1 MSTDTHT
8 RTRTPA
14 ADAPAQPAT
23 ASPRACSP
31 WKIVPIAD
39 YALPTDS
46 QPALLR
52 RRWRSFAR
60 LLRGDGED
68 STQAHAEAELRALPR
83 VRLENLVPP
92 LDWAPAAAALDE
104 ALDGGYDEAHDEAPA
119 GARAAHGPGVHVLVC
134 PPACEHA
141 SVLAHWAKAHGART
155 IDPPDAKRI
164 LDEDVRWLDELVDA
178 ADGRPWVLPR
188 LERCFLR
195 HASGLALLRGVLEL
209 AFGGRLGPGLIG
221 CDSWAFAYVQRIW
234 PLPEATLLTLQ
245 AFDGEALAAHFVR
258 PHLDGAAR
266 GVDFRIASSGK
277 PLLRGPEGEPADA
290 RAAATG
296 DAHSPELRQLAA
308 HVRGNPGLAWHYWR
322 RRLRSAPEP
331 RGETEAS
338 TGKDDPGRTRR
349 QLATGEDV
357 VWIADNVEA
366 PALPAESGEDD
377 ALLFHALLLHAG
389 LPASLLARLL
399 PLPMARIRSK
409 LLRLEAL
416 GLIEAAPPAD
426 AQAEPCWQVAAL
438 AYPTVR
444 EFLRS
449 RSYLTD
455 AF

>member
-1 MSTDTHT
+1 MSTDPPPRTHT
-8 RTRTPA
+8 PPA
-14 ADAPAQPAT
+14 GPPPLPTT
-23 ASPRACSP
+23 AGPRAHSP
-31 WKIVPIAD
+31 WKIVPIAE

-60 LLRGDGED
+60 LLGGDGED
-68 STQAHAEAELRALPR
+68 GTQAHAEAELRALPR
-83 VRLENLVPP
+83 MRLENLVPP

-104 ALDGGYDEAHDEAPA
+104 ALDDAPA
-119 GARAAHGPGVHVLVC
+119 DARAAHRPGVHVLVC
-134 PPACEHA
+134 PPACGHA
-141 SVLAHWAKAHGART
+141 SVLAHWAKAHDART

-164 LDEDVRWLDELVDA
+164 LDEDVRWLDELADA

-195 HASGLALLRGVLEL
+195 HASGLALLRGMLEL

-234 PLPEATLLTLQ
+234 PLPEARVLTLQ

-258 PHLDGAAR
+258 PHLDDTAR
-266 GVDFRIASSGK
+266 RVDFRIARSGE

-296 DAHSPELRQLAA
+296 DAHSPELRQLAT

-322 RRLRSAPEP
+322 RRLRDAPEP
-331 RGETEAS
+331 RGDAEAS
-338 TGKDDPGRTRR
+338 AREDDPGRTRR

-357 VWIADNVEA
+357 VWIADTVEA

-416 GLIEAAPPAD
+416 GLVEADPRSG

>member
-8 RTRTPA
+8 RTRTPP
-14 ADAPAQPAT
+14 ADPPPLPAT
-23 ASPRACSP
+23 ASPRADSP

-52 RRWRSFAR
+52 RRWRSLAR
-60 LLRGDGED
+60 LLGGDGED
-68 STQAHAEAELRALPR
+68 GTQAHAEAELRALPR

-92 LDWAPAAAALDE
+92 LDWTPAAAALDE
-104 ALDGGYDEAHDEAPA
+104 ALDEAPA
-119 GARAAHGPGVHVLVC
+119 GARAAHRPGVHVLVC

-141 SVLAHWAKAHGART
+141 SVLAHWAKVHDART
-155 IDPPDAKRI
+155 IDPPGAKRI
-164 LDEDVRWLDELVDA
+164 LDEDVRWLDELADA
-178 ADGRPWVLPR
+178 TDGRPWVLPR

-234 PLPEATLLTLQ
+234 PLPEARVLTLQ

-258 PHLDGAAR
+258 PHLDDAAR
-266 GVDFRIASSGK
+266 RVDFRIARSGE
-277 PLLRGPEGEPADA
+277 PSLRGPAGEPADA

-322 RRLRSAPEP
+322 RRLRDAPEP
-331 RGETEAS
+331 RGDAGAS
-338 TGKDDPGRTRR
+338 AREDDPGRTRR
-349 QLATGEDV
+349 HLATGEDV
-357 VWIADNVEA
+357 VWIADTVEA

-416 GLIEAAPPAD
+416 GLIEADPRSG